1 MFQVDIFLSILGG
14 VLSTL
19 SCIII
24 IVSYFF
30 FSRRDSLRLRLIL
43 SLTLSGMFLKD
54 WLALYLVG
62 SLTLYSVKRFLIHQ
76 DLLTAVNSIV
86 TRCLDI
92 EHKLVVGRLCSFNGI
107 VWQTAIQ
114 AGDLSICLIAI
125 ITYCSIRDPL
135 KWLNITTFWQRKE
148 VFLFL
153 GIWIVPFINSLV
165 ILFTVG
171 YIPVTGNWCWIPR
184 EPIWVRF
191 VSTHIPRYMVIG
203 IVFALYFRLYFNV
216 RSAFRSHKED
226 FEIAGILSSQGNSVS
241 IYIEN
246 STNQETF
253 QSELLPDSSYL
264 GRSPADEQRL
274 IKSMR
279 LLTLYPIVYILLW
292 LPGLIN
298 RIVEAFGLSIQ
309 VLIILQ
315 SSVQFEGLANCIL
328 YGFTE
333 SKKKEIL
340 ERFCRI

>member
-43 SLTLSGMFLKD
+43 SLTLS
-54 WLALYLVG
+54 
-62 SLTLYSVKRFLIHQ
+62 

-253 QSELLPDSSYL
+253 QSECKYCFQLVTMTSYL
-264 GRSPADEQRL
+264 TFFLELLKYCQIARIWADPQQ
-274 IKSMR
+274 M
-279 LLTLYPIVYILLW
+279 
-292 LPGLIN
+292 
-298 RIVEAFGLSIQ
+298 
-309 VLIILQ
+309 
-315 SSVQFEGLANCIL
+315 
-328 YGFTE
+328 
-333 SKKKEIL
+333 SKG
-340 ERFCRI
+340 